1 MNFSRW
7 SPGQEGRGDQGATG
21 ARWSSQ
27 DGPSTPSG
35 GSLNDPRRARARRD
49 RAAEAKARRS
59 RGYGIPRDRDSEAD
73 TPPPWDWE
81 AHYSSEALGIEGS
94 GRATNARFR
103 ETPYD
108 DDFFLGHRRPLSDEE
123 ADTIPPQ
130 WKFRFPTKV
139 DKKTG
144 KKRITLPASW
154 RGGTGGSGTPHAGGA

>member
-7 SPGQEGRGDQGATG
+7 TPGQEGRGDQGSTG

-27 DGPSTPSG
+27 DGPGG
-35 GSLNDPRRARARRD
+35 GSLNDPYRAERRRQ
-49 RAAEAKARRS
+49 RAAEAKSRRS
-59 RGYGIPRDRDSEAD
+59 RGYGIPRDRDSEED
-73 TPPPWDWE
+73 TPPPWDWD
-81 AHYSSEALGIEGS
+81 AHYSSEALGIEGG

-108 DDFFLGHRRPLSDEE
+108 DDFFLGVRRPLSDEE

-130 WKFRFPTKV
+130 WKFRFPTKKV
-139 DKKTG
+139 KG

-154 RGGTGGSGTPHAGGA
+154 RGGTGGSGTPQAGGA